1 MVDRR
6 QKKKKKRLLKRSKKV
21 KKRNLDLK
29 INGSEPH
36 IWSLSINFRFHV
48 RKSQS
53 QSIKTGK
60 NRSLILQY
68 SFAQKPLSFYEPQF
82 S

>member
-6 QKKKKKRLLKRSKKV
+6 KKKKRLLKRSKKV

-29 INGSEPH
+29 INGSKPH
-36 IWSLSINFRFHV
+36 IWSLSNFRFHG

-53 QSIKTGK
+53 QSIKTSK

-82 S
+82 T